1 MVEQRT
7 ENPCVPGS
15 IPGGTTKKKRG
26 IAPQQRA
33 MPLFSFLLFVAEL
46 VSFSFGLRTELN
58 LLLDRSGRV
67 KGVATL
73 IIRIF
78 AWSIRV
84 ICPIIVSV

>member
-1 MVEQRT
+1 MCPRFDSWWHHKEEERYYDAVA
-7 ENPCVPGS
+7 CDAS
-15 IPGGTTKKKRG
+15 L
-26 IAPQQRA
+26 
-33 MPLFSFLLFVAEL
+33 LFLRFVAEL
-46 VSFSFGLRTELN
+46 VGFSFGLRTELN